1 MKKFQQIFSIFL
13 IVVLIGTYI
22 ATFIAAICASP
33 KAHNLFLACDVMT
46 IVIPVFLYIMLL
58 FAKLARDSN
67 MKKINEQLES
77 LSEAKNDT
85 NKNKGDGKNS
95 DTENDYKNNN
105 KDNRE

>member
-1 MKKFQQIFSIFL
+1 MRKFQQIFSIFL

-22 ATFIAAICASP
+22 ATFISAICASP
-33 KAHNLFLACDVMT
+33 NTQNLFLTCVAMT
-46 IVIPVFLYIMLL
+46 VIIPVFLYMMLL

-77 LSEAKNDT
+77 LSEAQNDT
-85 NKNKGDGKNS
+85 NKNKDDGKNS